1 MNSTLRGAYWD
12 GHKLP
17 TMVDKV
23 VNATLKLRMKRLMG
37 ESRGPLV
44 FCEKCAER
52 FSEHLSNPKIVFEVF
67 SKLSCK
73 LCDLRLAKERSELT
87 KSCETFLWEY
97 PQSND
102 EAYWKL
108 ADVLQIRDFA
118 DLDPTPAHY
127 YLAFLVREGLI
138 SELVTT
144 NYDCNLERAYLN
156 TWLGSQT
163 LSSNTVIRRIY
174 DLDTFAESAA
184 LNAEWHPGEDT
195 PHILKAYKINGC
207 AAQLKEC
214 CTHAADILLTASQL
228 QDWRKRKWA
237 ADFFRTK
244 VRSAALVTIGFGSDE
259 PQVVHTLQQVLEEF
273 SGLGLRNDGQPQPL
287 YEAANAP
294 VVTTYEH
301 NPSFQQMQ
309 LVYGFSTWWSGIPT
323 NGADLVLGPYQR
335 AKSLTSSDEPETVP
349 DCLPADDLWRDIFQA
364 VYARLV
370 SKKLR
375 AAAISQNAAFTAAV
389 PDADRLLVLLAAQL
403 DSCTESQLTNPG
415 SPPHWLVSL
424 ESTDDPRMA
433 RRPWLTRC
441 LTHIRLGSTAPTKYC
456 AINDH
461 SSLIAEM
468 ALIFE
473 LLQIAQARARDEN
486 TGIGDSSHRIWDEV
500 SLAPDARIEVRSSGV
515 GGTASFYISRNT
527 QPSVRQFDEM
537 ICESTPVQRLELVVG
552 AAGAKVRQLGERRI
566 YLKQGSEIVPVVIT
580 RVDWRALFPTS
591 TRAGSIAEAA
601 DHLADAISFPTKYR
615 RRLDLSIR
623 RNPSFERRI

>member
-1 MNSTLRGAYWD
+1 
-12 GHKLP
+12 
-17 TMVDKV
+17 MVETV
-23 VNATLKLRMKRLMG
+23 VNATLELRMKRLVG
-37 ESRGPLV
+37 ASHSPLAV
-44 FCEKCAER
+44 CEKCAKG
-52 FSEHLSNPKIVFEVF
+52 FSESLSYSEPVFEVY
-67 SKLSCK
+67 SKLTCK
-73 LCDLRLAKERSELT
+73 LCDLRLAKERNELT
-87 KSCETFLWEY
+87 KSCEAYLWEY
-97 PQSND
+97 PQRSE
-102 EAYWKL
+102 EAYCKL
-108 ADVLQIRDFA
+108 ARVLHIRDFA

-156 TWLGSQT
+156 TWPGFHE
-163 LSSNTVIRRIY
+163 LSSNKFVRRIY

-207 AAQLKEC
+207 AAQLKKC
-214 CTHAADILLTASQL
+214 DMHAADILLTASQL

-273 SGLGLRNDGQPQPL
+273 SGLGIRDDAQQQPL
-287 YEAANAP
+287 YAAANAP

-323 NGADLVLGPYQR
+323 NGADLVLGPCQR
-335 AKSLTSSDEPETVP
+335 AKLHGSSGEPETLP
-349 DCLPADDLWRDIFQA
+349 DCLPADELWRDIFQT
-364 VYARLV
+364 VFARLV

-389 PDADRLLVLLAAQL
+389 PDADKLLVLLAAQL
-403 DSCTESQLTNPG
+403 ESRIEGQLTNPG
-415 SPPHWLVSL
+415 NLPHWLVYL
-424 ESTDDPRMA
+424 ESVDNTGIA

-441 LTHIRLGSTAPTKYC
+441 LTHIRLGSTEPTKYC

-461 SSLIAEM
+461 SSLTAEM
-468 ALIFE
+468 VLVFE
-473 LLQIAQARARDEN
+473 LLQMIRARAPDA
-486 TGIGDSSHRIWDEV
+486 GAGVGDSGHQIWDEV
-500 SLAPDARIEVRSSGV
+500 SFAQDARIEVRSTGV
-515 GGTASFYISRNT
+515 GGTASFYISRNAR
-527 QPSVRQFDEM
+527 PGFRQSDEA
-537 ICESTPVQRLELVVG
+537 ICESAPVHRLELVVG
-552 AAGAKVRQLGERRI
+552 AAGAKARQLGERRI
-566 YLKQGSEIVPVVIT
+566 YLNQGSEIVPVVVT

-591 TRAGSIAEAA
+591 TQVVSIPQVA
-601 DHLADAISFPTKYR
+601 DQLADAISFPTKYR
-615 RRLDLSIR
+615 RRLDLSIQ
-623 RNPSFERRI
+623 RNPNFERRT